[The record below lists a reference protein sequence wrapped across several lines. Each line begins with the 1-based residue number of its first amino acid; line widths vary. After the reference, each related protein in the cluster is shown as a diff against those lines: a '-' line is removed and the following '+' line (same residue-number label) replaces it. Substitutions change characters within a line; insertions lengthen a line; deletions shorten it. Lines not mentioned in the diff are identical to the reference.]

1 MDIQRHGLTR
11 TQEDAVRGCVRRI
24 QEGERKTL
32 LFGFAGTGKTTIA
45 RFVAEDLGGNVVFAT
60 VTNKAVSV
68 LRDNGCAPAYTI
80 KSLFFTPIGEVIDK
94 EGNRHPVFDKRLERF
109 QEEHGRVSAII
120 LDESSM
126 VDQEDAQV
134 ILSAKIPVLAIG
146 DPFQLQPVEG
156 KPYFT
161 LEEVKRHDSKIL
173 ELATDIRLNGVMAV
187 RKRQYRGIVV
197 PSLRDYYHRG
207 GSFGNFDQ
215 VLVGRHTTRWQKNL
229 QIRDWHGFDSDDV
242 SRGDLIIGMDSNKN
256 RGLINGQHYNVIDV
270 RQQSDYGKGQGYGTG
285 KTFIE
290 ILLCC
295 DCRLF
300 IGGAPYSWSR
310 RCPECQWS
318 PDWVQTWPQGFQ
330 SLAVEDELKKKL
342 SFFSRQ
348 RAFTATFGYAI
359 TVHKSQ
365 GSEWNSVLVVNE
377 NWCWKQSGEDANWL
391 YTAVTRAREKL
402 VVIPGPNRRQL
413 DEWAV
418 NRFGSTDF
426 FGGR

>member
-45 RFVAEDLGGNVVFAT
+45 RFVAEDLGGNVVLAT

-161 LEEVKRHDSKIL
+161 LGNPHFMLEEVKRHDSKIL

-207 GSFGNFDQ
+207 
-215 VLVGRHTTRWQKNL
+215 
-229 QIRDWHGFDSDDV
+229 
-242 SRGDLIIGMDSNKN
+242 
-256 RGLINGQHYNVIDV
+256 
-270 RQQSDYGKGQGYGTG
+270 
-285 KTFIE
+285 
-290 ILLCC
+290 
-295 DCRLF
+295 
-300 IGGAPYSWSR
+300 
-310 RCPECQWS
+310 PECQWS